1 MACPPNG
8 VPQTT
13 WKQQAIEVKAVEAQ
27 DVDDTKPK
35 QLNSGGKGMIDL
47 IRFVDEKLNN
57 FMNPMS
63 IVSEAK
69 SFIATNTIDMSWCS
83 PTQGGMT
90 FDFYRPKLQRLFPE
104 NSAEIEQILT
114 MLIP

>member
-1 MACPPNG
+1 MANKVYG
-8 VPQTT
+8 FTY
-13 WKQQAIEVKAVEAQ
+13 KQDTEDKILTLKKFEMSYDDACKEVQMKAMGE
-27 DVDDTKPK
+27 
-35 QLNSGGKGMIDL
+35 DL
-47 IRFVDEKLNN
+47 GLTKLNN

-114 MLIP
+114 MLIA